1 MDINK
6 KIIAFS
12 FGTLAFLVIAI
23 TFAFT
28 VHTFKKKQPS
38 SKDYTIKETWEL
50 PAVLD
55 EISGIAWL
63 SEGTI
68 ASIQDEDGIIFIYD
82 LNKKKIIEEIEFA
95 GPGDYEG
102 IAIHNQDAYVLRSDG
117 TIYIISNFRN
127 ENKKVETFT
136 TKFTAKNNMET
147 LTLDA
152 KKDKLIIAP
161 KDRDSS
167 DDFKG
172 LYEIELISHRMNAE
186 PSVRIMMEDEAFKD
200 YKKKKIYKTFN
211 PSDAAVHPNTGEYYV
226 LEGKNPKLVILDSD
240 GTIKKVH
247 KLDEDTFAQ
256 PEGITFSSDAT
267 LYISNEVGDNDANIM
282 QVTFN

>member
-1 MDINK
+1 
-6 KIIAFS
+6 
-12 FGTLAFLVIAI
+12 
-23 TFAFT
+23 
-28 VHTFKKKQPS
+28 
-38 SKDYTIKETWEL
+38 
-50 PAVLD
+50 
-55 EISGIAWL
+55 
-63 SEGTI
+63 
-68 ASIQDEDGIIFIYD
+68 
-82 LNKKKIIEEIEFA
+82 
-95 GPGDYEG
+95 
-102 IAIHNQDAYVLRSDG
+102 
-117 TIYIISNFRN
+117 
-127 ENKKVETFT
+127 
-136 TKFTAKNNMET
+136 MET

-226 LEGKNPKLVILDSD
+226 LEGKNSKLVILDSD